1 MSEEHIG
8 NILTLLGDNEL
19 IVDGAFVIKDFDA
32 QMSQAGMSIQSVSVV
47 NQNLRLYVAIDAIDL
62 GAIQDA
68 VNDVLDVIADND
80 YSPELNEAI
89 DDVLAVLTDPEAD
102 PEAAVEALITE
113 LGNLTDEEQEALL
126 TDMTAALEDSG
137 YTLEEILGLLP

>member
-1 MSEEHIG
+1 M
-8 NILTLLGDNEL
+8 
-19 IVDGAFVIKDFDA
+19 
-32 QMSQAGMSIQSVSVV
+32 
-47 NQNLRLYVAIDAIDL
+47 
-62 GAIQDA
+62 
-68 VNDVLDVIADND
+68 NDVLDVIADND